1 MERLF
6 LAILLGGLS
15 LIVLPAADAQTQFS
29 SQPSSLKST
38 SALGDI
44 PGLPPAPRGKSTIIG
59 GEIRSV
65 DPVRDELTL
74 KAFGQRP
81 VKILFDE
88 RTQAFIDGKKISL
101 RQLGHADHASVQT
114 LLDGTNVFALSIHI
128 LSQSPEGEY
137 QGRVLNYEP
146 GSNELTISS
155 AMFHD
160 PLKIFVPAGTSITR
174 VGQTA
179 FTAVHAGT
187 DDLVKGTLIS
197 VTFQSDKQG
206 RGVADKVSVL
216 ATPGSTFV
224 FTGNI
229 SALDMHAGKLALVD
243 PVDNKTYQVSFDAA
257 SLPSA
262 QNLHPGDHIMVTADF
277 NGDHYVASSIT
288 LNN

>member
-1 MERLF
+1 MESLF
-6 LAILLGGLS
+6 PVILLGGLS
-15 LIVLPAADAQTQFS
+15 LIVLPAVDAQTQFS

-38 SALGDI
+38 TVLGDI

-74 KAFGQRP
+74 KVFGQHP

-101 RQLGHADHASVQT
+101 RQIGHADYASVQT

-128 LSQSPEGEY
+128 LSQPPEGEY
-137 QGRVLNYEP
+137 QGRVLSYEP
-146 GSNELTISS
+146 GSNELSINS

-160 PLKIFVPAGTSITR
+160 PLKILVPSGTPVVR

-179 FTAVHAGT
+179 FTAAHAGT
-187 DDLVKGTLIS
+187 DDLVKGTLVS

-206 RGVADKVSVL
+206 RGVANKISVL

-229 SALDMHAGKLALVD
+229 SALDLHAGRLALVD
-243 PVDNKTYQVSFDAA
+243 PVDEKAYQVSFDAA
-257 SLPSA
+257 SFPSA
-262 QNLHPGDHIMVTADF
+262 QNLHSGDHIMVTADF

>member
-1 MERLF
+1 MGRLF
-6 LAILLGGLS
+6 PVILLGGLS
-15 LIVLPAADAQTQFS
+15 LIVLPAADAQTQLV

-38 SALGDI
+38 SVLGDI

-74 KAFGQRP
+74 KVFGQHP

-137 QGRVLNYEP
+137 QGRVLSYEP

-155 AMFHD
+155 AMFRD
-160 PLKIFVPAGTSITR
+160 PLKILVPSSTPIVR
-174 VGQTA
+174 VGQAA
-179 FTAVHAGT
+179 FTATHAGT
-187 DDLVKGTLIS
+187 DDLIKGALVS

-229 SALDMHAGKLALVD
+229 SALDLHAGRLALID
-243 PVDNKTYQVSFDAA
+243 PVDEKTYQVSFDAA
-257 SLPSA
+257 NFPSA
-262 QNLHPGDHIMVTADF
+262 QNLHSGDHIMVTADF